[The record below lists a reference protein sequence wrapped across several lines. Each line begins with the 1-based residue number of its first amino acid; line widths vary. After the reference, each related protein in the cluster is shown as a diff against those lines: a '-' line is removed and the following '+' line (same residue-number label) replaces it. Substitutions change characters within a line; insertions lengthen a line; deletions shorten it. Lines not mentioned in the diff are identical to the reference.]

1 MPDCRRGKKRPRP
14 AAGGGGGSSV
24 GSGGDF
30 VTVTLLA
37 YLEELHRTAGR
48 PWPPPN
54 GPKAFPLRDGSEA
67 QAPTGDAYL
76 LLRATHDSACDAPFF
91 SIPLPDGGVCI
102 ADYGKHAVRFLSAA
116 GKPLLALGSGGD
128 PQAAAAALT
137 HPLGMA
143 LVSTG
148 TLYVADESGRV
159 LQLDEAGRCLR
170 TFSAHSPGG
179 EVQDR
184 PMEAWL
190 PHGGAA
196 RAARAP
202 PRQLQPGELSESNPI
217 MEHTTLPSAPPP
229 PAASLS
235 SPSPAGSQAARGLA
249 DAEGAFL
256 PSGVALGPGGRLY
269 LSDRR
274 HDRVVCLGTLSAHG
288 GALSSAHDGAQG
300 SAFAFGFGARGS
312 GPAELHDPRGL
323 AVHAGQV
330 WVADMCN
337 HRISVFSLRGRPL
350 RQFGRFGAAPGEFRH
365 PVGVA
370 LVSDLL
376 LVSEYSGGRV
386 QVLTPEGGPL
396 QVIGP
401 SAFGGTCLGAIGA
414 DARRATV
421 CDTAG
426 RVHLFDIVRRGAH
439 PVTEPRTLHTS
450 HFTLHTPSEGGQNDE
465 AHPDEAP
472 PQDESAVLSAAARAA
487 TLRRTRAGRVCLAVE
502 AADYAGV
509 LAALTRDDVAALV
522 PEALAHAAAHPA
534 QYQLPPCRPADALV
548 AEFEQ
553 HLAGRAPPLGPPHW

>member
-1 MPDCRRGKKRPRP
+1 MNTMKYTRRVKKRPP
-14 AAGGGGGSSV
+14 P
-24 GSGGDF
+24 SGGDF

-37 YLEELHRTAGR
+37 YLEELHRTSGR
-48 PWPPPN
+48 AWPPPN

-67 QAPTGDAYL
+67 QSPTGDAYL

-102 ADYGKHAVRFLSAA
+102 ADYGKHAVRFLSAD
-116 GKPLLALGSGGD
+116 GTPLLALGGGGD
-128 PQAAAAALT
+128 AQAGAAALT

-143 LVSTG
+143 LESTG

-170 TFSAHSPGG
+170 TFSAHGPGG

-184 PMEAWL
+184 PIEAWL

-202 PRQLQPGELSESNPI
+202 ARPLQPGELSESNPT
-217 MEHTTLPSAPPP
+217 MELTTLPSAPPP

-235 SPSPAGSQAARGLA
+235 SPSPAGSQAASGLGG
-249 DAEGAFL
+249 AEGAFL

-300 SAFAFGFGARGS
+300 SAHDGAKGSAFAFAFGARGS
-312 GPAELHDPRGL
+312 GPTELHDPRGL
-323 AVHAGQV
+323 AVHTGQV

-350 RQFGRFGAAPGEFRH
+350 RQLGRYGAAPGEFRH

-386 QVLTPEGGPL
+386 QVLTLEGGPL
-396 QVIGP
+396 QGIGP
-401 SAFGGTCLGAIGA
+401 SAFGGACLGAIGA

-426 RVHLFDIVRRGAH
+426 RVHLFDLVRRGAH
-439 PVTEPRTLHTS
+439 PAAEETRR
-450 HFTLHTPSEGGQNDE
+450 DE
-465 AHPDEAP
+465 AHPDEAHGDEP
-472 PQDESAVLSAAARAA
+472 HGDEASLQDESAAAAAAPRAA
-487 TLRRTRAGRVCLAVE
+487 TLRRTRAGRVQLAVE

-509 LAALTRDDVAALV
+509 LAALTRDDMAALV